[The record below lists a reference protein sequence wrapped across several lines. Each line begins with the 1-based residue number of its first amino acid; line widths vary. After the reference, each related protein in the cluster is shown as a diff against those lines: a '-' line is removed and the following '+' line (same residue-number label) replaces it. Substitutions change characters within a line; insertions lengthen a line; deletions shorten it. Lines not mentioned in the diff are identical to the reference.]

1 MDLQVLMT
9 FLQKY
14 ISDIIA
20 IPLSYICQLSLRQ
33 GCFPNEFKVAKNIP
47 LYKHGEESQFNN
59 YRQISL
65 LLLFFKILE
74 RLV

>member
-20 IPLSYICQLSLRQ
+20 IPLSYIFQLSLTQ
-33 GCFPNEFKVAKNIP
+33 GCFPNEFKVAKKYSFILTRLGIP
-47 LYKHGEESQFNN
+47 M
-59 YRQISL
+59 
-65 LLLFFKILE
+65 
-74 RLV
+74 